1 MKKDTKNSRKKDY
14 HISSIGI
21 TDDCLT
27 NRAGLALFATYLQS
41 IQLFPMME
49 KLFGTMRKNKK
60 GVPVVDLFLQL
71 LCFFMDGTCRHLTWF
86 DHLKQE
92 KSYAHLIGCKQEY
105 LASSHAVKR
114 FFRAFAFLGFRPF
127 RHLLQKIFFWRLSI
141 EKPTIIELGID
152 SMVMDNNDAL
162 KREGVEPTYKK
173 VNGYHPVQMNWGRF
187 FVDAVF
193 QVGSDHSNHE
203 TIVAMMLCNIVVK
216 IRNEYRDDVPIIVR
230 MDSGYYDQ
238 VLFKICEALHIGYI
252 CGGKL
257 YNNVKKLALES
268 TIWSNFKSSNNN
280 EIWEYTEFMCQQE
293 TWDLARRTIYSRLIQ
308 HYRQLVAPGLGTD
321 SVIITNLGM
330 GGLIDDL
337 LYKVDAKNYL
347 LAHDI
352 LGNYHKRGNDE
363 LANRAIKNFG
373 EEQLPFKNFNANAAW
388 YYLMLV
394 GNNLF
399 ESFKVDVS
407 ASVISTTV
415 YADTFRRK
423 FIDTSAKIVRNGNKL
438 IMKITAACMQRLQFD
453 QLFERCLNVTVLLC

>member
-1 MKKDTKNSRKKDY
+1 MAKDSKNSRKKDH

-21 TDDCLT
+21 TNDCLT
-27 NRAGLALFATYLQS
+27 NRAGLALFSTYLQS
-41 IQLFPMME
+41 IQLIPMME
-49 KLFGTMRKNKK
+49 KMFGSMRKNKK
-60 GVPVVDLFLQL
+60 GVPVVDMFLQL

-86 DHLKQE
+86 DHLKNE
-92 KSYAHLIGCKQEY
+92 KSYAPLIGCKEEY

-127 RHLLQKIFFWRLSI
+127 RLLLQKIFLWRLNI

-152 SMVMDNNDAL
+152 SMVLDNNDAL
-162 KREGVEPTYKK
+162 RREGVETTYKK
-173 VNGYHPVQMNWGRF
+173 VNGYHPIQMNWGRF

-193 QVGSDHSNHE
+193 QVGSNHSNHE
-203 TIVAMMLCNIVVK
+203 TIVAMMLFTIVVQ
-216 IRNEYRDDVPIIVR
+216 IRKYYRVDVPIIVR
-230 MDSGYYDQ
+230 MDSGFYDQ
-238 VLFKICEALHIGYI
+238 KLFEICEALHIGYI

-257 YNNVKKLALES
+257 YKNVKELAKES
-268 TIWSNFKSSNNN
+268 TTWSNFKSSDKK
-280 EIWEYTEFMCQQE
+280 EIWEYTEFMCKQKE
-293 TWDLARRTIYSRLIQ
+293 WKLARRTIYSRLIQ
-308 HYRQLVAPGLGTD
+308 HDRQLVAPGLGTD

-337 LYKVDAKNYL
+337 LCQVDANNYL

-352 LGNYHKRGNDE
+352 LGNYHNRGNDE

-373 EEQLPFKNFNANAAW
+373 EEQLPFKNFDANAAW
-388 YYLMLV
+388 YFLMLL

-407 ASVISTTV
+407 ASVISTSV

-438 IMKITAACMQRLQFD
+438 IMKVTAACMQRLQFD
-453 QLFERCLNVTVLLC
+453 HLFERCLNVTVLLC